1 MKILDIKL
9 ETENGSTS
17 LGFSQ
22 ILVDYITKNQTWD
35 YVFDCIINGKKI
47 DKSTWDY

>member
-22 ILVDYITKNQTWD
+22 ILVDYITKNQKWD
-35 YVFDCIINGKKI
+35 YVFDCITKGKKI
-47 DKSTWDY
+47 NRDNWDY

>member
-22 ILVDYITKNQTWD
+22 ILVDYITKTKKWD

-47 DKSTWDY
+47 NRDNWDY

>member
-9 ETENGSTS
+9 ETENVSTS

-22 ILVDYITKNQTWD
+22 ILVDYITKTKKWD

-47 DKSTWDY
+47 NRDNWDY

>member
-17 LGFSQ
+17 LGLSQ
-22 ILVDYITKNQTWD
+22 ILVDYITKTKKWD
-35 YVFDCIINGKKI
+35 YVFDCIINNKRI
-47 DKSTWDY
+47 DKSNWYY

>member
-9 ETENGSTS
+9 ETENRSTP

-22 ILVDYITKNQTWD
+22 ILVDYITKNQKWD
-35 YVFDCIINGKKI
+35 YVSDCIMNGKKI
-47 DKSTWDY
+47 DKSTWGY

>member
-9 ETENGSTS
+9 ETETGSTS

-22 ILVDYITKNQTWD
+22 ILVDYITKNQKWD
-35 YVFDCIINGKKI
+35 YVFDCIINSKKI

>member
-1 MKILDIKL
+1 MKILEIKL

-22 ILVDYITKNQTWD
+22 ILVDYITKNQKWD
-35 YVFDCIINGKKI
+35 YVFDCIMNDKKI